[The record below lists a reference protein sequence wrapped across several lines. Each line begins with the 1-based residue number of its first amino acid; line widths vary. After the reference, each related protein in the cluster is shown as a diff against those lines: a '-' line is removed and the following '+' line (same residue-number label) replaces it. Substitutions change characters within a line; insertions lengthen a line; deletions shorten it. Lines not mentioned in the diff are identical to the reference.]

1 MFRHAGFWKAAAAI
15 FTVINVAGIAYAA
28 VMGEVMHAAT
38 HVGLLLGTVF
48 AWQFFSPRRA
58 ETTEEEM
65 PVLDSQIRQLQY
77 SLDAIALEVERIGE
91 SQRFIN
97 KLQAERS
104 VETAGHPDPE

>member
-1 MFRHAGFWKAAAAI
+1 MIRRAGFWKAAAVI
-15 FTVINVAGIAYAA
+15 FTVINVGGIAYAA

-48 AWQFFSPRRA
+48 AWQFFSPRRV
-58 ETTEEEM
+58 ETTEEET
-65 PVLDSQIRQLQY
+65 PVLDSQIQQLQY

-97 KLQAERS
+97 KLQAERP
-104 VETAGHPDPE
+104 VEPAGNADPR

>member
-1 MFRHAGFWKAAAAI
+1 
-15 FTVINVAGIAYAA
+15 
-28 VMGEVMHAAT
+28 
-38 HVGLLLGTVF
+38 
-48 AWQFFSPRRA
+48 
-58 ETTEEEM
+58 M